1 MTAIGRN
8 GPIDIADRH
17 ETVRRANVELVF
29 RVISEHAPVSR
40 TEVIRMTGL
49 SKPTVLTVV
58 AALADEGFIRDVPR
72 SNGDLA
78 PRGVGRV
85 ARAYEPNPTA
95 AYVVGADLGG
105 TKVAVV
111 LADLAGTV
119 VAEVE
124 AATTRGGGA
133 AVVAQIAALA
143 RSLAKQ
149 AAVAWSRI
157 DAVCVGTPG
166 VVNPDG
172 TIRLAD
178 NVPGLDTVNVASALR
193 RLLRTSVHVENDVNL
208 AALGELEAGM
218 ATNHRTFALLSIG
231 TGLGMGLVVD
241 GNLVRGARGAAGEI
255 AFLPLGADPAS
266 DAARRRGAFELAAS
280 GSGVQSL
287 LGVELACTGRT
298 TGSPLHRLSTA
309 RDVFDA
315 AAAGDELATRV
326 VHRHAA
332 TVADAILAVAALID
346 PELIV
351 LGGGIGA
358 NPVLLAPVRE
368 AVQRITPWAVRIE
381 SSALGPRAGV
391 IGAVQHARRSL
402 PHLESA
408 RVSERMQAGERS

>member
-1 MTAIGRN
+1 MAGGN

-40 TEVIRMTGL
+40 TEVIRLTGL

-58 AALADEGFIRDVPR
+58 AAMVDEGLIRDAQRSDMAPR
-72 SNGDLA
+72 S
-78 PRGVGRV
+78 VGRV

-95 AYVVGADLGG
+95 AYVVGVDLGG
-105 TKVAVV
+105 TKNAVV

-124 AATTRGGGA
+124 AATTRDGGA
-133 AVVAQIAALA
+133 AVVAQIAELA
-143 RSLAKQ
+143 KSLAKQ
-149 AAVAWSRI
+149 AGVAWSRI
-157 DAVCVGTPG
+157 DAICVGTPG
-166 VVNPDG
+166 AVNHDG

-178 NVPGLDTVNVASALR
+178 NVPGLDTINVAGALR

-208 AALGELEAGM
+208 AALGELEAGV
-218 ATNHRTFALLSIG
+218 ARNHRTFVLLSIG

-255 AFLPLGADPAS
+255 AFLPLGANPAGEE
-266 DAARRRGAFELAAS
+266 ARRRGAFELAAS
-280 GSGVQSL
+280 GSGVQAL
-287 LGVELACTGRT
+287 LGLELESTGRT
-298 TGSPLHRLSTA
+298 SRSSLHRLSTA

-315 AAAGDELATRV
+315 AGASDELAMRV
-326 VHRHAA
+326 VQSHAA
-332 TVADAILAVAALID
+332 IVADAILAVAALID
-346 PELIV
+346 PEIIV

-358 NPVLLAPVRE
+358 NPVLLTPVRE

-391 IGAVQHARRSL
+391 LGAVQHARRSL
-402 PHLESA
+402 PQLESA
-408 RVSERMQAGERS
+408 RVSKRMRAGERS